1 MSPNNFSAICSTKKE
16 YLSMERLNV
25 MLHVYTQGILFN
37 KINCYA
43 VIHEIWLAQK
53 RLLIVAPRADNIQQ
67 LLINVLF

>member
-1 MSPNNFSAICSTKKE
+1 
-16 YLSMERLNV
+16 MERLNV

-53 RLLIVAPRADNIQQ
+53 RLLIVAPRPDNIQQ

>member
-25 MLHVYTQGILFN
+25 MLHVRKEYYFN

-53 RLLIVAPRADNIQQ
+53 RLFIVAPRSDNIQQ